1 MDLWRGHIGA
11 AALFDWTQNPDVL
24 ALLASGTYW
33 HYSQA
38 GCVPR
43 DGTTITTERL
53 EKKYFENI
61 SDRHPVRF
69 RHTTCE
75 PHVRISTY
83 LLHDLLGPAP
93 DRRPVGPR
101 SMDHGRWL

>member
-43 DGTTITTERL
+43 DGTTITTVRI
-53 EKKYFENI
+53 ENTS

-69 RHTTCE
+69 RHTTRE
-75 PHVRISTY
+75 PHVRISTEY
-83 LLHDLLGPAP
+83 YSMFYSA
-93 DRRPVGPR
+93 RPGGSASGNR
-101 SMDHGRWL
+101 SP

>member
-1 MDLWRGHIGA
+1 MDLWWGHIGA

-43 DGTTITTERL
+43 DGTTITT
-53 EKKYFENI
+53 
-61 SDRHPVRF
+61 
-69 RHTTCE
+69 
-75 PHVRISTY
+75 VRIENTSS
-83 LLHDLLGPAP
+83 D
-93 DRRPVGPR
+93 
-101 SMDHGRWL
+101 

>member
-1 MDLWRGHIGA
+1 MDLWWGHIGA

-53 EKKYFENI
+53 EKNI
-61 SDRHPVRF
+61 LKISRTDIRF

-75 PHVRISTY
+75 PHVRIST
-83 LLHDLLGPAP
+83 
-93 DRRPVGPR
+93 
-101 SMDHGRWL
+101 

>member
-1 MDLWRGHIGA
+1 MDLWWGHIGA
-11 AALFDWTQNPDVL
+11 VALFDWTQNPDVL

-33 HYSQA
+33 DYSQA

-43 DGTTITTERL
+43 DGTTITTVRI
-53 EKKYFENI
+53 ENTS
-61 SDRHPVRF
+61 SDRHLVRF

-83 LLHDLLGPAP
+83 LLHDLLGPARA
-93 DRRPVGPR
+93 RRPVGPV
-101 SMDHGRWL
+101 HGVVGF

>member
-43 DGTTITTERL
+43 DGTTITTERGL
-53 EKKYFENI
+53 EKNI
-61 SDRHPVRF
+61 LKISRTDIPLGF
-69 RHTTCE
+69 AT
-75 PHVRISTY
+75 PHVNHMCAFRPIYSMIY
-83 LLHDLLGPAP
+83 ILLGPAGSASGYA
-93 DRRPVGPR
+93 V
-101 SMDHGRWL
+101 

>member
-1 MDLWRGHIGA
+1 MDLWWGHIGA

-43 DGTTITTERL
+43 DGTI
-53 EKKYFENI
+53 
-61 SDRHPVRF
+61 V
-69 RHTTCE
+69 
-75 PHVRISTY
+75 
-83 LLHDLLGPAP
+83 LLLYE
-93 DRRPVGPR
+93 
-101 SMDHGRWL
+101 